1 MQFNPMVLKSL
12 GGNVPALIK
21 QGQIHRLFTA
31 IFLHAGLLHFVM
43 NSMSIFGMLML
54 TE

>member
-1 MQFNPMVLKSL
+1 MQFNPIVLKSL
-12 GGNVPALIK
+12 GANVPVLIK
-21 QGQIHRLFTA
+21 QGHIYRLFTA
-31 IFLHAGLLHFVM
+31 IFLHAGLLHFFM